1 MENDVLSSLWETL
14 LNGDQSIP
22 KMSGCKKWLSQAVP
36 RSLTE
41 DTLLL
46 DVMNDFTKE
55 WIINNYKEPIEAFL
69 KSQFN
74 RPMTLDVEIRPDL
87 ANKEEDLFPGHGA
100 AAPKAKEPLIPK
112 KGPRQDFSSNLSPK
126 YVFENFVIGNSNRF
140 AHAASK
146 AVAEAPAKVYN
157 PLFLYSDSGLGKTH
171 LMNAIGNKIHQ
182 DHPEMKILYTSSETF
197 TNELINSIQNNA
209 TEAFRNKYRN
219 IDVLLIDDI
228 QFLRK
233 KESTQEEFFHTFE
246 TLYKASNI
254 STNIRELEGAYTKVR
269 AYSQFSNEP
278 ITEELAIEALKD
290 LNLTPVSR
298 TITIEAIQQYIASYY
313 NITLND
319 LLSKKRTA
327 NITLPRQIGMYLA
340 RTLTDLSLPRIGESF
355 GGRDHTT
362 VLHACDKILSKS
374 KEKTEFAKEI
384 EKHITHL
391 KGWSF

>member
-182 DHPEMKILYTSSETF
+182 DHPEIKILYTSSETF

-233 KESTQEEFFHTFE
+233 RNRRRKNSSIPSKHSTKQKNRSSFPVTANHRNWIHWKSAS
-246 TLYKASNI
+246 KA
-254 STNIRELEGAYTKVR
+254 
-269 AYSQFSNEP
+269 
-278 ITEELAIEALKD
+278 D
-290 LNLTPVSR
+290 LR
-298 TITIEAIQQYIASYY
+298 G
-313 NITLND
+313 D
-319 LLSKKRTA
+319 LLRISSR
-327 NITLPRQIGMYLA
+327 
-340 RTLTDLSLPRIGESF
+340 RTLKRGLPS
-355 GGRDHTT
+355 
-362 VLHACDKILSKS
+362 
-374 KEKTEFAKEI
+374 
-384 EKHITHL
+384 
-391 KGWSF
+391 